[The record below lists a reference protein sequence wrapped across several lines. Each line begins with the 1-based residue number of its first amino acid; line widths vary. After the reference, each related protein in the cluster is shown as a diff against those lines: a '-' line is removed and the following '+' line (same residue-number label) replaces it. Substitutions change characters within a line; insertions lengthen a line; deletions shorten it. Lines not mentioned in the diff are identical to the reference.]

1 MTTNPL
7 TASTHKAD
15 DEPMVMVNIDAD
27 ADACHAN
34 AIAHVG
40 VLSEDNLGGD
50 TSESDDEIQ
59 SCPEPKPEPEPDPEE
74 TLPPAPSLP
83 PAPRV
88 GFHNLGSALH
98 VAIESAEASGRTGA
112 QRKKRAINMLQAM
125 IDDAGPQPGTP
136 DSIALNTF
144 LESEALGS
152 VIDLVVTASRGDL
165 KVNKRSPYYGCAQ
178 AISRMARSLF
188 KN

>member
-15 DEPMVMVNIDAD
+15 DEPMVMVNIDESD
-27 ADACHAN
+27 GDT
-34 AIAHVG
+34 IAHVG
-40 VLSEDNLGGD
+40 VPSEGNLGGD

-59 SCPEPKPEPEPDPEE
+59 SSLEPEPEE

-165 KVNKRSPYYGCAQ
+165 KVNKRPPHYGCAQ

>member
-15 DEPMVMVNIDAD
+15 DEPMVMVNIDESD
-27 ADACHAN
+27 GDT
-34 AIAHVG
+34 IAHVG
-40 VLSEDNLGGD
+40 VPSEGNLGGD

-59 SCPEPKPEPEPDPEE
+59 SSLEPEPEE

-98 VAIESAEASGRTGA
+98 VW
-112 QRKKRAINMLQAM
+112 
-125 IDDAGPQPGTP
+125 P
-136 DSIALNTF
+136 
-144 LESEALGS
+144 
-152 VIDLVVTASRGDL
+152 
-165 KVNKRSPYYGCAQ
+165 
-178 AISRMARSLF
+178 
-188 KN
+188 

>member
-7 TASTHKAD
+7 TASAHKAD
-15 DEPMVMVNIDAD
+15 DEPMVMVNIDEGD
-27 ADACHAN
+27 GDT
-34 AIAHVG
+34 IAHVG
-40 VLSEDNLGGD
+40 VPSEGNLGGD

-59 SCPEPKPEPEPDPEE
+59 SSPEPDPETE
-74 TLPPAPSLP
+74 SDPEPEDTLPPAPSLP

-98 VAIESAEASGRTGA
+98 VAIESAEAGGQTGP

-125 IDDAGPQPGTP
+125 IQDAGPQPGTP

-165 KVNKRSPYYGCAQ
+165 KVNKRPPHYGCAQ
-178 AISRMARSLF
+178 AISRLARSLF